1 MTNAKIH
8 SCHRR
13 MIKNISYNY
22 KEVNEEISETV
33 GKSYSFL
40 KRLKLGG
47 SGSQRYVFIE
57 AFKDIER
64 LYEGDNKTRFC
75 NIELREKGI
84 ILHFRARQ
92 ETYTW
97 VVPYHMMSLFK
108 SDDSFSIFAGAEFVR
123 LKAAHNAK
131 LNHSF
136 VKKMLDLKAEQFVL
150 FNDISENNKPQI

>member
-1 MTNAKIH
+1 MTNAKNNH
-8 SCHRR
+8 CQRR

-22 KEVNEEISETV
+22 REVNEEITGTV

-57 AFKDIER
+57 AVKDIEI

-92 ETYTW
+92 ETYAW
-97 VVPYHMMSLFK
+97 VVPYHLMSLFK

-136 VKKMLDLKAEQFVL
+136 VKKILDLKAEHFML
-150 FNDISENNKPQI
+150 FNDISEHNKPQI